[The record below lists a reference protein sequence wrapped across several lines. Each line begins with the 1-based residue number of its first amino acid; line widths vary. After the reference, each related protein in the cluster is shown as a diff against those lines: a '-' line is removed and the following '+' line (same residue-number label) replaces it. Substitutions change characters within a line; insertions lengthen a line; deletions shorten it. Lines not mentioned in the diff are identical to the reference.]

1 MSTFKQFTFILGFL
15 LILSSF
21 VKKSSQTQCEFC
33 KKNFKSLGRHV
44 WGCSSRI
51 TVNRET
57 SNANNDELRKQLTQ
71 SNSIVN
77 NTKDQVNI
85 DTRNY
90 DYDHHGTEKERNS
103 FMCYCGREF
112 HSLRGLNTH
121 RRSCYIGDIPDIRD
135 LLIGEL
141 EESNKD
147 YKENDLN
154 EILPKNLLKKGIQ
167 LSKCDQEWER
177 VNEVFRDTLSIEI
190 DFNDLE
196 TAVNHLQETMYTVFS
211 NKYGMTSTQESNE
224 NHNLSKT
231 QLKKVLKEL
240 KSQKPPPADEIN
252 LVSKLLRKC
261 YNKNKISNDN
271 INHQKLYKRNFCN
284 YCKTI
289 FELKSDKVLPNLSEP
304 DCLRTCFSKGKEK

>member
-141 EESNKD
+141 EESKD
-147 YKENDLN
+147 YEENGLN
-154 EILPKNLLKKGIQ
+154 KILPKKLLKKVIQ
-167 LSKCDQEWER
+167 LSKCNQEWER
-177 VNEVFRDTLSIEI
+177 VNEVFRDTLSIDI

-196 TAVNHLQETMYTVFS
+196 TAVNHL
-211 NKYGMTSTQESNE
+211 
-224 NHNLSKT
+224 
-231 QLKKVLKEL
+231 
-240 KSQKPPPADEIN
+240 
-252 LVSKLLRKC
+252 
-261 YNKNKISNDN
+261 
-271 INHQKLYKRNFCN
+271 
-284 YCKTI
+284 
-289 FELKSDKVLPNLSEP
+289 
-304 DCLRTCFSKGKEK
+304 

>member
-141 EESNKD
+141 EESKD
-147 YKENDLN
+147 YEENDLN
-154 EILPKNLLKKGIQ
+154 KILPKKLLKKVIQ
-167 LSKCDQEWER
+167 LSKCNQEWER
-177 VNEVFRDTLSIEI
+177 VNEVFRDTLSIDI

-196 TAVNHLQETMYTVFS
+196 TAVNHLQETMHTVFS

-231 QLKKVLKEL
+231 QLKK
-240 KSQKPPPADEIN
+240 
-252 LVSKLLRKC
+252 
-261 YNKNKISNDN
+261 
-271 INHQKLYKRNFCN
+271 H
-284 YCKTI
+284 
-289 FELKSDKVLPNLSEP
+289 
-304 DCLRTCFSKGKEK
+304 